1 MPSTRSQGLKCHS
14 EDEKNNDEFA
24 EIAKMC
30 LSNMSNWDSP
40 RVNSNR
46 DYNNGRR
53 NDNRHYSN
61 RDSSHDGNRDSSHD
75 GISNRNNRDYS
86 NYNGGNGNSYGL
98 WRRQQNSGGYGYSD
112 EYSDSQQNSY
122 YNPRSGI
129 RSRGNQDRNNQ
140 RKSNNSSDNKKNN
153 NTNSTL
159 EVDESSIEKVEA
171 CVIHCIFQEMNM
183 LDDTAYPDRSMVT
196 KVMTKKIRDPK
207 VKDFIE
213 ESIEDCFELLET
225 DNKRSNC
232 EYSKNLALCLEEK
245 GRRNCDDWEEH
256 SETKSSNNRNSR
268 NPKRPN

>member
-1 MPSTRSQGLKCHS
+1 MAAASYGLKCRS

-30 LSNMSNWDSP
+30 LSNVSNWDSP
-40 RVNSNR
+40 SNR
-46 DYNNGRR
+46 DDNNNGRR

-61 RDSSHDGNRDSSHD
+61 SDSYDGNRDSRHD
-75 GISNRNNRDYS
+75 RNNRDYN
-86 NYNGGNGNSYGL
+86 NYDGGNGNSYGL

-112 EYSDSQQNSY
+112 EYSDFQQNPY

-140 RKSNNSSDNKKNN
+140 RKNNNSSDNKKNN
-153 NTNSTL
+153 STNSTL
-159 EVDESSIEKVEA
+159 EVDGSSLEKVEA
-171 CVIHCIFQEMNM
+171 CIIHCIFQEMNM
-183 LDDTAYPDRSMVT
+183 LDDTAYPDKSMVT

-213 ESIEDCFELLET
+213 ESIDDCFELLET

-232 EYSKNLALCLEEK
+232 DYSKNLALCLEEK
-245 GRRNCDDWEEH
+245 GRRNCDDWEEQ
-256 SETKSSNNRNSR
+256 SESKLSNNRNSR